1 MNNNKPEQTP
11 TTSAT
16 DNLIPVF
23 TTDIGGVTQSA
34 VNARELH
41 GFLGSKQDFSSW
53 IKRRL
58 TEYGFVEQVDYQ
70 AITKFSD
77 GYKKDKNGRVIDQ
90 HGKVVPIEYHLTLDT
105 AKELA
110 MVEKNEKGQQARR
123 YFINCEKQLYAQA
136 HTETQQPELGYDV
149 SLFTPLEKIVDRCQW
164 KIHQAIEARSLFLVL
179 MRLMPMFNTSKL
191 TLSRWKLI
199 IDLMR
204 LISLELNNH
213 VVEKLKVPEDSEIN
227 KKGLLLKET
236 LEFIGRWYPTNPST
250 LVAFYPEFADQLKEE
265 EEPDNA
271 KK

>member
-1 MNNNKPEQTP
+1 MNNEETEQNP

-16 DNLIPVF
+16 ENLIPVF

-41 GFLGSKQDFSSW
+41 EFLGSKQDFSSW

-77 GYKKDKNGRVIDQ
+77 GYKQDKNGRLIDQ
-90 HGKVVPIEYHLTLDT
+90 HGKVIPIEYHLTLDT

-123 YFINCEKQLYAQA
+123 YFINCEKQLHA
-136 HTETQQPELGYDV
+136 HAETQQPELGYDV
-149 SLFTPLEKIVDRCQW
+149 SLFTPLVKMVDPCQW
-164 KIHQAIEARSLFLVL
+164 HIHQAIEARALFLVL

-191 TLSRWKLI
+191 TLSRWSLI
-199 IDLMR
+199 VDLTK
-204 LISLELNNH
+204 LISLELNNC

-236 LEFIGRWYPTNPST
+236 LEFIGAWHPNEPST

-265 EEPDNA
+265 EEADNA